1 MLREGEMRALPA
13 SRVHLW
19 WSPDVLDTSSQKIP
33 IRNGV
38 ALVSSSSP
46 AGNISKITLK
56 MYSGTLNSEI
66 FVSGEWL
73 QPETVSTCI

>member
-46 AGNISKITLK
+46 AGNISKNYIENVFWNIEFRAFCLCG
-56 MYSGTLNSEI
+56 MAAA
-66 FVSGEWL
+66 
-73 QPETVSTCI
+73 